1 MTGIEPAFSAWEA
14 DVLPLNYI
22 RKIYV
27 FIIPY
32 RLGTGNAAPPSFP
45 SSGLN
50 KVSPGGRVNDREII
64 EWVTAATGRSV
75 TGVSR
80 VGYGSSRATYL
91 IDSPEGD
98 LAARV
103 DTGQG
108 PMAGTELTLDREA
121 EVYRALAGTP
131 VRIPTLHAVAP
142 GGRALLVDRA
152 PGTHDLTQL
161 STTDKAVV
169 MDDYIDAIAEIHN
182 IDAAGL
188 SLPSYRRPTSP
199 VENATN
205 EIQLWGHIL
214 DERAVK
220 PWPFVHFARRVLTE
234 CAPTTVERSVLC
246 HGDVGPGNFVHDQGR
261 VSAVL
266 DWEFSHIGDPMDDL
280 GWWVFRGHEFS
291 GDCGDLAAQLRR
303 WSQATG
309 LPVDKRRIEYYKAF
323 VMWRWLVSVAPV
335 IDRGGSS
342 MDRSVHHSLV
352 PILGIRLTKAL
363 ASLLGIELPA
373 CEVVV
378 PGSAGVAGEIIDVLQ
393 QDLTEVVA
401 PDVTGSE
408 ARRRLAGSALFF
420 DHIRTCDR
428 IGATVESLSLDDA
441 ARVLGRRTRDR
452 SEADAAIR
460 SCIDDGSLATQDA
473 LLYFWRE
480 AHRTVSL
487 WPLLQPKAFGHV
499 VDVPEI

>member
-1 MTGIEPAFSAWEA
+1 M
-14 DVLPLNYI
+14 
-22 RKIYV
+22 
-27 FIIPY
+27 
-32 RLGTGNAAPPSFP
+32 
-45 SSGLN
+45 
-50 KVSPGGRVNDREII
+50 NDEEII
-64 EWVTAATGRSV
+64 EWVTAATGRTL

-91 IDSPEGD
+91 IDSPQGD

-121 EVYRALAGTP
+121 EVYRALADTV
-131 VRIPTLHAVAP
+131 VRIPKLHAVAT

-152 PGTHDLTQL
+152 PGTHELVGMSPDE
-161 STTDKAVV
+161 KAPIF
-169 MDDYIDAIAEIHN
+169 DDYIDAIVEIHN
-182 IDAAGL
+182 IDPTTL

-205 EIQLWGHIL
+205 EIELWGRIL
-214 DERAVK
+214 DQRAVK

-234 CAPTTVERSVLC
+234 CAPTIVERSVLC
-246 HGDVGPGNFVHDQGR
+246 HGDVGPGNFVHHQGK

-266 DWEFSHIGDPMDDL
+266 DWELSHIGDPMDDL

-291 GDCGDLAAQLRR
+291 GDCGDLEAQLRR
-303 WSQATG
+303 WSKATG

-363 ASLLGIELPA
+363 AGLLGVELPA
-373 CEVVV
+373 ADVITTH
-378 PGSAGVAGEIIDVLQ
+378 GGGVAGEIIDVLQ
-393 QDLTEVVA
+393 QDLNEIVA
-401 PDVTGSE
+401 PDVTGTE
-408 ARRRLAGSALFF
+408 ARRRLAASAVFF
-420 DHIRTCDR
+420 DHLRACDSV
-428 IGATVESLSLDDA
+428 GPVVEAAALDDA
-441 ARVLGRRTRDR
+441 SQLLASRVVDR
-452 SEADAAIR
+452 SEASRAIR
-460 SCIDDGSLATQDA
+460 ARVDDGSLATRDA

>member
-1 MTGIEPAFSAWEA
+1 M
-14 DVLPLNYI
+14 
-22 RKIYV
+22 R
-27 FIIPY
+27 
-32 RLGTGNAAPPSFP
+32 GNAAPPSFCKRR
-45 SSGLN
+45 LN
-50 KVSPGGRVNDREII
+50 RVHPGGRVNDKEII

-91 IDSPEGD
+91 IDSPQGD

-121 EVYRALAGTP
+121 EVYLALAGTP
-131 VRIPTLHAVAP
+131 VRIPTLHAVAS

-161 STTDKAVV
+161 SPTDKASVF
-169 MDDYIDAIAEIHN
+169 DDYVDAIADIHN
-182 IDAAGL
+182 LDAQTL
-188 SLPSYRRPTSP
+188 VLPSYRRPASP

-205 EIQLWGHIL
+205 EIELWGRIL
-214 DERAVK
+214 DDRAVK
-220 PWPFVHFARRVLTE
+220 PWPFVHFARRVLAE
-234 CAPTTVERSVLC
+234 CAPTYVERSVLC
-246 HGDVGPGNFVHDQGR
+246 HGDVGPGNFVHHCGR
-261 VSAVL
+261 ISAVL

-280 GWWVFRGHEFS
+280 AWWVFRGHEFS
-291 GDCGDLAAQLRR
+291 GDCGNLAAQLRR
-303 WSQATG
+303 WSKATG

-363 ASLLGIELPA
+363 AGLLGIDLPP
-373 CEVVV
+373 CEVV
-378 PGSAGVAGEIIDVLQ
+378 PSSGDGVAGEIIDVLQ
-393 QDLTEVVA
+393 QDLNDIVA
-401 PDVTGSE
+401 PDVTGTES
-408 ARRRLAGSALFF
+408 RRRLTSSALFF
-420 DHIRTCDR
+420 DHLRACDR
-428 IGATVESLSLDDA
+428 IGGTVAMQTLDDA
-441 ARVLGRRTRDR
+441 SGLLATRVDDTADASRSIRGRIDDR
-452 SEADAAIR
+452 SL
-460 SCIDDGSLATQDA
+460 STNDA

-487 WPLLQPKAFGHV
+487 WPMLQPKAFGHV

>member
-1 MTGIEPAFSAWEA
+1 MVDGI
-14 DVLPLNYI
+14 
-22 RKIYV
+22 
-27 FIIPY
+27 
-32 RLGTGNAAPPSFP
+32 
-45 SSGLN
+45 N
-50 KVSPGGRVNDREII
+50 KVHPGGRVNGEEII
-64 EWVTAATGRSV
+64 EWVATATGRSV

-91 IDSPEGD
+91 IDSPQGD

-121 EVYRALAGTP
+121 EVYRALANTP
-131 VRIPTLHAVAP
+131 VRIPQLHAVAP

-152 PGTHDLTQL
+152 PGSHELAHL
-161 STTDKAVV
+161 PAPDKATVF
-169 MDDYIDAIAEIHN
+169 DDYIDAIAEIHTLDVN
-182 IDAAGL
+182 TL
-188 SLPSYRRPTSP
+188 SLPSYRRPTSS

-205 EIQLWGHIL
+205 EIELWGRIF

-220 PWPFVHFARRVLTE
+220 PWPFVSFARRVLGE
-234 CAPTTVERSVLC
+234 CAPTEVERTVLC
-246 HGDVGPGNFVHDQGR
+246 HGDVGPGNFVHHDGR

-266 DWEFSHIGDPMDDL
+266 DWEFSHVGDPMDDL

-303 WSQATG
+303 WSKATG
-309 LPVDKRRIEYYKAF
+309 LPVDKNRIEYYKAV

-352 PILGIRLTKAL
+352 PILGVRLAKAL
-363 ASLLGIELPA
+363 AGLLGIELPH
-373 CEVVV
+373 CEVI
-378 PGSAGVAGEIIDVLQ
+378 PSDGSGIASDIIDVLQ
-393 QDLTEVVA
+393 QDLNEVVA
-401 PDVTGSE
+401 PDVNGNE

-428 IGATVESLSLDDA
+428 IGATIESLSLDDA
-441 ARVLGRRTRDR
+441 SALLGQCVSDRGMAEGLIRTR
-452 SEADAAIR
+452 
-460 SCIDDGSLATQDA
+460 IDEKTLSTDDA

-487 WPLLQPKAFGHV
+487 WPALQPKAFGRV

>member
-1 MTGIEPAFSAWEA
+1 MP
-14 DVLPLNYI
+14 
-22 RKIYV
+22 
-27 FIIPY
+27 
-32 RLGTGNAAPPSFP
+32 GNVALPSFCQRRLNRVP
-45 SSGLN
+45 S
-50 KVSPGGRVNDREII
+50 GGRVNDEEII

-91 IDSPEGD
+91 IESPEGD

-121 EVYRALAGTP
+121 EVYRALADTP
-131 VRIPTLHAVAP
+131 VRIPKLHAVAP

-152 PGTHDLTQL
+152 PGSHELVSL
-161 STTDKAVV
+161 SPVEKAPIF
-169 MDDYIDAIAEIHN
+169 DDYIDAIAEIHV
-182 IDAAGL
+182 IDATTLA
-188 SLPSYRRPTSP
+188 LPSYRRPASP

-205 EIQLWGHIL
+205 EIELWGRIL

-220 PWPFVHFARRVLTE
+220 PWPFVHFVRRVLTE
-234 CAPTTVERSVLC
+234 CAPTQVERSVLC
-246 HGDVGPGNFVHDQGR
+246 HGDVGPGNFVHHQGT

-280 GWWVFRGHEFS
+280 AWWVFRGHEFS
-291 GDCGDLAAQLRR
+291 GDCGNLAAQLRR
-303 WSQATG
+303 WSKATG

-335 IDRGGSS
+335 IDRGGPS

-363 ASLLGIELPA
+363 AGLLGLHLPP
-373 CEVVV
+373 CEVVPASGV
-378 PGSAGVAGEIIDVLQ
+378 GVAGDIIDILQ
-393 QDLTEVVA
+393 QDLNEIIA
-401 PDVTGSE
+401 PDVSGSE
-408 ARRRLAGSALFF
+408 AKRRVGASALFL
-420 DHIRTCDR
+420 DHIRACDR
-428 IGATVESLSLDDA
+428 IGTTVEIQAIDDA
-441 ARVLGRRTRDR
+441 SERLGRRVTNRT
-452 SEADAAIR
+452 EASAAIR
-460 SCIDDGSLATQDA
+460 TRIDDGSLATNEA

-487 WPLLQPKAFGHV
+487 WPMLQPKAFGHV